1 MGEAPGREKVVGRDL
16 GRGPLVK
23 GGEIGGM
30 VRGEAM
36 VRVKRIGMT
45 RRGGDRKY
53 GFDGAMS
60 YRTGFPRVM
69 RLLSEGSGK
78 LLR

>member
-45 RRGGDRKY
+45 R
-53 GFDGAMS
+53 
-60 YRTGFPRVM
+60 
-69 RLLSEGSGK
+69 
-78 LLR
+78 